1 MAVKTAYSNVKVK
14 CLIIQGGGGS
24 VSSNGTVCRHLAS
37 VLDLGILRVP
47 SLSSAGVHNIFVDF
61 LDWFSEV
68 LSYDC
73 ASARARSLI

>member
-14 CLIIQGGGGS
+14 CLVIQGGI
-24 VSSNGTVCRHLAS
+24 VSLNGTVCGHLAS

-47 SLSSAGVHNIFVDF
+47 SFSSAGVHNIFVYIF

-68 LSYDC
+68 LTYSCTSTRVC
-73 ASARARSLI
+73 AL